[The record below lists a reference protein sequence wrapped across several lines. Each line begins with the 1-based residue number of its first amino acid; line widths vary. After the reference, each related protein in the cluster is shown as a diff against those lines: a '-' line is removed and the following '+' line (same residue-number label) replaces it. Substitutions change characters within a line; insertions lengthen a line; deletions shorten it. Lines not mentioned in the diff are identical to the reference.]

1 MTQADHDAPAT
12 GDPAEHAHHAD
23 PSDDGAAWD
32 EESTTRVVLVR
43 HGESHWNVEQRLQG
57 HSGSGLSR
65 AGHDQARA
73 VAAWLAV
80 TLGPVQVV
88 SSDLQRARE
97 TADHVAAALASD
109 VVEDP
114 DLRERSWG
122 TWEGR
127 TVAELTADDSDAW
140 RRRAIGEDVA
150 AEVGGESGP
159 DLAAR
164 VVPAIRRHAADRE
177 AVVLVSHGG
186 SIWHGLHGLLGLPD
200 MTLGGVANTGVSE
213 VLLTGD
219 GHGWLQCYNLQG
231 HLGADGVP
239 AGTSVAPG
247 RHRA

>member
-1 MTQADHDAPAT
+1 MTSNDNARDG
-12 GDPAEHAHHAD
+12 GDSGDHAD
-23 PSDDGAAWD
+23 PSDDGAGWD
-32 EESTTRVVLVR
+32 EVSTTRVVLVR
-43 HGESHWNVEQRLQG
+43 HGESHWNVQRRLQG
-57 HSGSGLSR
+57 HSGSGLSP

-73 VAAWLAV
+73 VADWLAA
-80 TLGPVQVV
+80 TLGSAPVV

-97 TADHVAAALASD
+97 TAGHVASALASD

-122 TWEGR
+122 AWEGR
-127 TVAELTADDSDAW
+127 TVEELTAEGSDAW
-140 RRRAIGEDVA
+140 RRRATGEDVA
-150 AEVGGESGP
+150 GEVGGESGP

-177 AVVLVSHGG
+177 AVVVVSHGG
-186 SIWHGLHGLLGLPD
+186 SIWHGLHGLLGLPA

-219 GHGWLQCYNLQG
+219 GHAWLQSYNLRG
-231 HLGADGVP
+231 HLGPDGLP
-239 AGTSVAPG
+239 AARSAAGA